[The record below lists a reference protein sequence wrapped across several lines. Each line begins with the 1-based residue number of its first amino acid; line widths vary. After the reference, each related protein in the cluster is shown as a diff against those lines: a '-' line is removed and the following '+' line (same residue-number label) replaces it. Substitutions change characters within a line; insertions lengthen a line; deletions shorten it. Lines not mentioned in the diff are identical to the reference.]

1 MLRSAARDG
10 TSWRARSVATE
21 PLAKSGTA
29 VPRVSVLLPVFN
41 AEAYVGDAVRSI
53 LTQTFT
59 DFELIVID
67 DGSTDASPR
76 ILADLAR
83 SDARVHLRVRP
94 NQGNIAT
101 LNELIDMA
109 RGEYFARMDHDDI
122 ALPQRFAR
130 QVEFLD
136 AHPEVVAAGSR
147 ALFIDDEG
155 LPLMEVMDHYSHEQ
169 IERALMT
176 PELGVIHP
184 SVMMRA
190 NACRAIGGYRAEYPH
205 AEDLDFFLRLGEVGR
220 LENIAEPL
228 LQYRT
233 HASSVSF
240 RYRETQSRSARKAV
254 EAALARRG
262 VSPESVTIAGLPG
275 GRVET
280 PSELHSKWGWWALEA
295 GHLRTARKHARLALF
310 ADPLSLSNHKLV
322 ACVIRD
328 SLKGLR

>member
-1 MLRSAARDG
+1 MQ
-10 TSWRARSVATE
+10 SV
-21 PLAKSGTA
+21 SA
-29 VPRVSVLLPVFN
+29 VPRVSVLLPVYN
-41 AEAYVGDAVRSI
+41 AEAYVGEAVRSI
-53 LTQTFT
+53 LAQTYT
-59 DFELIVID
+59 DFELLVID

-83 SDARVHLRVRP
+83 GDARMCLKSRP
-94 NQGNIAT
+94 NRGNIAT

-109 RGEYFARMDHDDI
+109 QGEYFARMDHDDI
-122 ALPQRFAR
+122 AVPQRFAR

-136 AHPEVVAAGSR
+136 SHSEVVAVGSR

-155 LPLMEVMDHYSHEQ
+155 LPLMVAMHHYSHEQ

-190 NACRAIGGYRAEYPH
+190 RACRAIGGYRAEYLH
-205 AEDLDFFLRLGEVGR
+205 AEDLDFFLRMGEVGR
-220 LENIAEPL
+220 LQNIAEPL

-240 RYRETQSRSARKAV
+240 RYKETQWSSAKKAV

-280 PSELHSKWGWWALEA
+280 PAELHRRWGWWALGA

-310 ADPLSLSNHKLV
+310 ADPMSLANYKLV

-328 SLKGLR
+328 FSKRLR

>member
-1 MLRSAARDG
+1 MD
-10 TSWRARSVATE
+10 TE
-21 PLAKSGTA
+21 LAVNAKSS
-29 VPRVSVLLPVFN
+29 VPRVSVLLPVYN

-53 LTQTFT
+53 LAQTFT
-59 DFELIVID
+59 DFEFLIID

-76 ILADLAR
+76 ILSDLAR
-83 SDARVHLRVRP
+83 SDARVRLGIRANR
-94 NQGNIAT
+94 GNIAT

-122 ALPQRFAR
+122 ALSQRFAR

-155 LPLMEVMDHYSHEQ
+155 LPLMEVMNHYSHEQ
-169 IERALMT
+169 IERALMK
-176 PELGVIHP
+176 PELGIIHP

-190 NACRAIGGYRAEYPH
+190 DACRAIGGYRAEYPH

-220 LENIAEPL
+220 LQNIAEPL

-240 RYRETQSRSARKAV
+240 RYREAQSRSARKAV

-262 VSPESVTIAGLPG
+262 VSSDSVTIAGLPD
-275 GRVET
+275 GRIET
-280 PSELHSKWGWWALEA
+280 PSELHCRWGWWALGA

-310 ADPLSLSNHKLV
+310 ADPLSMSNHKLV
-322 ACVIRD
+322 AYVIRD

>member
-1 MLRSAARDG
+1 M
-10 TSWRARSVATE
+10 
-21 PLAKSGTA
+21 
-29 VPRVSVLLPVFN
+29 PRVSVLLPVFN
-41 AEAYVGDAVRSI
+41 AERYVGDAVRSI
-53 LTQTFT
+53 LAQTFT

-67 DGSTDASPR
+67 DGSSDASPR
-76 ILADLAR
+76 ILANIAR
-83 SDARVHLRVRP
+83 GDARVRLRVRP
-94 NQGNIAT
+94 NRGNIAT
-101 LNELIDMA
+101 LNESIDMA
-109 RGEYFARMDHDDI
+109 QGEYFARMDHDDI
-122 ALPQRFAR
+122 AFPQRFAR

-155 LPLMEVMDHYSHEQ
+155 LPLMEVMHHYSHEQ

-176 PELGVIHP
+176 PELGIIHP

-190 NACRAIGGYRAEYPH
+190 WACRAIGGYRAEYLH
-205 AEDLDFFLRLGEVGR
+205 AEDLDFFLRMSEVGR

-233 HASSVSF
+233 HASSVSA
-240 RYRETQSRSARKAV
+240 RYMETQWRSARKAV
-254 EAALARRG
+254 EAARARRG
-262 VSPESVTIAGLPG
+262 VSSESVAIAGLPG
-275 GRVET
+275 GRKET
-280 PSELHSKWGWWALEA
+280 PSELHRKWSWWALGS